1 VSILP
6 RFSPRPEPDRH
17 SQIRDMLLRFEAKV
31 GGELFGPLPKGH
43 DRQFFALDQNT
54 WIWYEVWADQKG
66 KRHSVTTR
74 YDVRPNGIIKLQ
86 NGKVYQRLSREE
98 ADNLVRSAEL
108 YYNRIANEYSQL
120 QTA

>member
-1 VSILP
+1 MSILP
-6 RFSPRPEPDRH
+6 RFSRQEPDRR
-17 SQIRDMLLRFEAKV
+17 SQIRDMLLRFEAKI
-31 GGELFGPLPKGH
+31 GGQLFGALSKGH
-43 DRQFFALDQNT
+43 DRQFFCLDENT
-54 WIWYEVWADQKG
+54 WIWYESWTDNKG

-108 YYNRIANEYSQL
+108 YYNRISAEYRQL